1 MKPRLQ
7 LTAPDILHMFGA
19 VVLVGSVISAIN
31 TADKRWMSWHFSRLG
46 EGGHASSTIF
56 NISMFVGGLLMSWL
70 SYELIQLI
78 RKFKSDK
85 RLDALYAE
93 NLLKM
98 IFPMIA
104 VCLFG
109 VSLFPFD
116 KFPVIHN
123 SFGYGM
129 TFIMLGL
136 CTLTP
141 QYITLF
147 PKWFYRYGYI
157 LLSATLLLF
166 TIFFTLQPYTL
177 LQVETVVFLM
187 VFVWLEVFTR
197 TIYDAAQA
205 IIVPNS

>member
-1 MKPRLQ
+1 MIKPIFQ
-7 LTAPDILHMFGA
+7 LAAPNILNIFGA
-19 VVLVGSVISAIN
+19 VVFLGSIISAVY
-31 TADKRWMSWHFSRLG
+31 TTDKRWMYWHFSRLG
-46 EGGHASSTIF
+46 EGGHASSIVF
-56 NISMFVGGLLMSWL
+56 NLSMFIGGLLMAWL
-70 SYELIQLI
+70 SFELIKLI
-78 RKFKSDK
+78 RKVKFNETT
-85 RLDALYAE
+85 DALYAE

-98 IFPMIA
+98 VFPLTA

-129 TFIMLGL
+129 TFILLSL

-141 QYITLF
+141 QYITIF

-157 LLSATLLLF
+157 LLCVTALLF

-177 LQVETVVFLM
+177 LQVETVVFIM
-187 VFVWLEVFTR
+187 VFVWLQIFTR
-197 TIYDAAQA
+197 TIYEASLTA
-205 IIVPNS
+205 I